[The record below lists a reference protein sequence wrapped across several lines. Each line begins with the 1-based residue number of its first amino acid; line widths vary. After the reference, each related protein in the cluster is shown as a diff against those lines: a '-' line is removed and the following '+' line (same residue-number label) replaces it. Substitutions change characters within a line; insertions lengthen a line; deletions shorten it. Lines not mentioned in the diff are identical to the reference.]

1 MSVNTVLTDSAE
13 STKVFANKIA
23 RDLKGGN
30 VVLLR
35 GDLGAGK
42 TTFTQGLGQ
51 YFGIHRM
58 TSPTYVLLNQYKV
71 ENHPTIKTF
80 YHFDLY
86 RLENVDQLRSVNFDE
101 ITTDKNG
108 IVILEWPER
117 LGTNLPKG
125 SINIRLN
132 IVESNK
138 REITVQK

>member
-13 STKVFANKIA
+13 NTKVFANKIA
-23 RDLKGGN
+23 RDLKGGD

-125 SINIRLN
+125 SIYIRLN

>member
-1 MSVNTVLTDSAE
+1 MSVNTILTDSAE
-13 STKVFANKIA
+13 NTKVFANKIA
-23 RDLKGGN
+23 RDLKGGD

-71 ENHPTIKTF
+71 ENHPTIKIF

-132 IVESNK
+132 IIESNK

>member
-13 STKVFANKIA
+13 NTKVFANKIA

-101 ITTDKNG
+101 IITDKNG

>member
-1 MSVNTVLTDSAE
+1 MISIS
-13 STKVFANKIA
+13 
-23 RDLKGGN
+23 GGN
-30 VVLLR
+30 IILLW

-58 TSPTYVLLNQYKV
+58 TSPTYVLLNQYIV
-71 ENHPTIKTF
+71 ENHPTVKTF

-101 ITTDKNG
+101 TTTDKNG
-108 IVILEWPER
+108 LVVLEWPER
-117 LGTNLPKG
+117 LELNLPKD
-125 SINIRLN
+125 SINIRFKAFKD
-132 IVESNK
+132 NK